1 MNVLN
6 LSSFKHLFCGTTTID
21 LKKAIEEK
29 KVIVFNLSKGKLGA
43 IASEHIGKMLIAI
56 LQNIIF
62 QRAALKDEERIPTNI
77 YVDEFQDFINESI
90 EEIFVQG
97 RKYKVSLTVACQV
110 VGQKMTTDMTRVV
123 L

>member
-6 LSSFKHLFCGTTTID
+6 LSSFRHLFCGTTTID

-62 QRAALKDEERIPTNI
+62 QRAALKDDERTPTNI

-110 VGQKMTTDMTRVV
+110 VGQKMTTDMTKVI